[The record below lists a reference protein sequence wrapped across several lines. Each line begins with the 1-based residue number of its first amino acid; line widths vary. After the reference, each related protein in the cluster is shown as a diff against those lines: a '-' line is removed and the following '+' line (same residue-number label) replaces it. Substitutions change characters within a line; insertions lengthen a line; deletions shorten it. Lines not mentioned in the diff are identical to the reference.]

1 MISMI
6 KCVILDDELLAIS
19 YLKLLCEQIEDIEII
34 KAYND
39 PHLFLNEIEKI
50 DCDLCILDIEM
61 PGMTGLQ
68 VADIISENKKIIFTT
83 AYKEYAAE
91 AFDLNV
97 VDYVRKPIKKER
109 LIQAFNKAKKQLQQ
123 SAKNDFI
130 EWNSNLGRSMIFTEQ
145 ILYIKTSDIDSRD
158 KEIYLNNKTSIVLKN
173 LNFKTLL
180 EMLPSKDFTQVNKK
194 EIIAITAIK
203 AITGNEIL
211 TTFLDETQSPAKLQL
226 GETFKNTLIKRL
238 SNEM

>member
-1 MISMI
+1 
-6 KCVILDDELLAIS
+6 
-19 YLKLLCEQIEDIEII
+19 
-34 KAYND
+34 
-39 PHLFLNEIEKI
+39 
-50 DCDLCILDIEM
+50 M
-61 PGMTGLQ
+61 PGITGLQ

-109 LIQAFNKAKKQLQQ
+109 LIQAFNKAKQQLQQ

-211 TTFLDETQSPAKLQL
+211 TTFLDETQNPAKLQL

>member
-1 MISMI
+1 MI

-19 YLKLLCEQIEDIEII
+19 YLKLLCEQIEDVEII

-61 PGMTGLQ
+61 PGITGLQ

-109 LIQAFNKAKKQLQQ
+109 LIQAFNKAKQQLQQ

-203 AITGNEIL
+203 AIAGNEIL
-211 TTFLDETQSPAKLQL
+211 TTFLDETQNPEKLQL